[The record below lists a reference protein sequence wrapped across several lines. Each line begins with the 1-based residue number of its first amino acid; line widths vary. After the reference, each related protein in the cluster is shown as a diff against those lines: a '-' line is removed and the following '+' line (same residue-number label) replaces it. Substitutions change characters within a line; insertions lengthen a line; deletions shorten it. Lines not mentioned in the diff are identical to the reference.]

1 MINTHIMDSEDGLNQ
16 QPKEQDVGL
25 QVEDKTSTVHLMED
39 KPSLQSDKLKKVILP
54 GSIDIG
60 CITI

>member
-1 MINTHIMDSEDGLNQ
+1 MDSEDGLNQ